1 MLIYFKVWTVVIII
15 VCYFGP
21 SLFVFSSVPL
31 LYNLKRD
38 YANKPIPEA
47 FLMYYLIPTNFTNSK
62 IARYIRQTSFY
73 LHFVLTIPILL
84 IIFFMDPNFVNFD
97 FDNDHRVV
105 AGLNWANLELNK
117 PQHQNYKYLVFGLSI
132 GCGIFSILVDLLF
145 TIFW

>member
-62 IARYIRQTSFY
+62 IARNIRQTSFY
-73 LHFVLTIPILL
+73 LHFVITIPILL
-84 IIFFMDPNFVNFD
+84 IIFFMDQNFVNFD
-97 FDNDHRVV
+97 FDNDHRIV
-105 AGLNWANLELNK
+105 AGLNWADIELNK
-117 PQHQNYKYLVFGLSI
+117 P
-132 GCGIFSILVDLLF
+132 
-145 TIFW
+145 